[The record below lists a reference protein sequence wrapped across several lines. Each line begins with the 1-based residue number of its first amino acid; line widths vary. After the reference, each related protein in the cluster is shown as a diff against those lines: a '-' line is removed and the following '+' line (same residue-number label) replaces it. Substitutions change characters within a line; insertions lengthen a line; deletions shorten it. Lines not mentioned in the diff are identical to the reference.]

1 MSITL
6 SRSQMLALIILAFVT
21 ILVLSV
27 VTYSAV
33 AHINVWHSV
42 ESLIK
47 ASPDVQYGGH

>member
-27 VTYSAV
+27 VAYSAV
-33 AHINVWHSV
+33 AHISVWHILSAGP
-42 ESLIK
+42 LL
-47 ASPDVQYGGH
+47 QCGCR

>member
-27 VTYSAV
+27 VAYSAV
-33 AHINVWHSV
+33 AHISVWHILSAGP
-42 ESLIK
+42 LF
-47 ASPDVQYGGH
+47 QCGCH